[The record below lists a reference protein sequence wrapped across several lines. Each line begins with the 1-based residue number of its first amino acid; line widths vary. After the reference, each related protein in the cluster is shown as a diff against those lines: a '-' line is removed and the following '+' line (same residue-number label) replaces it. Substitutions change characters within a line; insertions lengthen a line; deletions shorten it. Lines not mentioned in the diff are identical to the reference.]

1 MTSELLYMIAG
12 LGLFSIGLSG
22 VLIAGHVMRKILA
35 LNVMGVGIFMFL
47 IALAR
52 KSESVFDPV
61 PHAMVLTGIV
71 IAVAGTALA
80 LNLMVRIHNI
90 DETER
95 ERTRQESAK
104 PEKIEL

>member
-1 MTSELLYMIAG
+1 
-12 LGLFSIGLSG
+12 
-22 VLIAGHVMRKILA
+22 
-35 LNVMGVGIFMFL
+35 MGVGIFMFL

-90 DETER
+90 DESK
-95 ERTRQESAK
+95 QESAK
-104 PEKIEL
+104 PEKIQL